1 MKLIY
6 VFHVWFNMSFD
17 NFTHVYST
25 FGLLRHSVIL
35 PSFPLTP
42 PPPAPL
48 PGSLS
53 RVYVALYYDLLS
65 LTKTVAK
72 RLELGIGTYW
82 AHQ

>member
-1 MKLIY
+1 MYI
-6 VFHVWFNMSFD
+6 VRSD
-17 NFTHVYST
+17 YSVT
-25 FGLLRHSVIL
+25 LLSYPH
-35 PSFPLTP
+35 PHYPP